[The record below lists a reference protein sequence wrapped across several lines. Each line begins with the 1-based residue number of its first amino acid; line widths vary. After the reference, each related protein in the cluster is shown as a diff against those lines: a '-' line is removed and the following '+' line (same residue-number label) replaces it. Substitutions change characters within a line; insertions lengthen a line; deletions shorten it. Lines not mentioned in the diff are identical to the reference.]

1 VSPID
6 GRRPIGWLRV
16 LSPLLLL
23 MLWELTARLLD
34 SRMLPAASAV
44 FRALGREIAAG
55 TLPRDLAITLG
66 RVAAAF
72 ILSMVLGS
80 ALGLAMGRWRA
91 VDHFFESWLTVLLN
105 VPAVVLIVLL
115 YIWFGLNEVSAVAA
129 VALNKLPA
137 TAVTIREG
145 RRAIDRELTEMAQS
159 FRMTRWRTL
168 RHVVLPQLS
177 PYVFAAARNGLSLI
191 WKIVLV
197 VELLGRSSGV
207 GFRIQVYFQLFD
219 VTGLLAY
226 TLAFIL
232 VMQGFEWSVMQPLER
247 HTNRWRR

>member
-1 VSPID
+1 M
-6 GRRPIGWLRV
+6 GRINWLRL

-23 MLWELTARLLD
+23 VLWETTARLLD
-34 SRMLPAASAV
+34 SRMLPPASAV
-44 FRALGREIAAG
+44 FRALGREILAG

-72 ILSMVLGS
+72 ALSMLLGS

-91 VDHFFESWLTVLLN
+91 VDQFFESWLTILLN

-115 YIWFGLNEVSAVAA
+115 YIWFGLNEPAAIAA

-145 RRAIDRELTEMAQS
+145 RRAIDRDLSEMAES
-159 FRMTRWRTL
+159 FHMTRWRTL

-177 PYVFAAARNGLSLI
+177 PYLFAAARNGLSLI

-219 VTGLLAY
+219 VTSLLAY

-247 HTNRWRR
+247 RANRWRP

>member
-1 VSPID
+1 MPRVAGKAST
-6 GRRPIGWLRV
+6 GWLRV

-23 MLWELTARLLD
+23 VLWELTARLAG
-34 SRMLPAASAV
+34 SRMLPPASAV
-44 FRALGREIAAG
+44 FQVLGQEIAAG
-55 TLPRDLAITLG
+55 PLPRDLAITLG

-72 ILSMVLGS
+72 VLSMALGS

-105 VPAVVLIVLL
+105 VPALVLIVLL
-115 YIWFGLNEVSAVAA
+115 YIWFGLNEAAAIAA

-137 TAVTIREG
+137 TAGTIREG
-145 RRAIDRELTEMAQS
+145 RRAVDRELAEMAES
-159 FRMTRWRTL
+159 FHMTRWCTL
-168 RHVVLPQLS
+168 RHVVLPQLT

-197 VELLGRSSGV
+197 VELLGRSNGV

-219 VTGLLAY
+219 VTRLLAY

-232 VMQGFEWSVMQPLER
+232 VMQGFEWAVMQPLER
-247 HTNRWRR
+247 HVNRWRR

>member
-1 VSPID
+1 V
-6 GRRPIGWLRV
+6 GRINWLRL

-23 MLWELTARLLD
+23 VLWETTARLLD
-34 SRMLPAASAV
+34 SRMLPPASAV
-44 FRALGREIAAG
+44 FRALGREILAG

-72 ILSMVLGS
+72 ALSMLLGS

-91 VDHFFESWLTVLLN
+91 VDQFFESWLTILLN

-115 YIWFGLNEVSAVAA
+115 YIWFGLNEPAAIAA

-145 RRAIDRELTEMAQS
+145 RRAIDRDLSEMAES
-159 FRMTRWRTL
+159 FHMTRWRTL

-177 PYVFAAARNGLSLI
+177 PYLFAAARNGLSLI

-219 VTGLLAY
+219 VTSLLAY

-247 HTNRWRR
+247 RANRWRP

>member
-1 VSPID
+1 MGTVT
-6 GRRPIGWLRV
+6 GRSSIGWLRI

-23 MLWELTARLLD
+23 ILWELTARLLH
-34 SRMLPAASAV
+34 SRMLPPASAV
-44 FRALGREIAAG
+44 FQALGQEVVAG

-72 ILSMVLGS
+72 VLSMVLGG
-80 ALGLAMGRWRA
+80 ALGLAMGRWPA
-91 VDHFFESWLTVLLN
+91 VDHFFESWLTILLN

-115 YIWFGLNEVSAVAA
+115 YIWFGLNEVAAIAA

-145 RRAIDRELTEMAQS
+145 RRAVDRELIEMAES
-159 FRMTRWRTL
+159 FGMPPGRGL

-177 PYVFAAARNGLSLI
+177 PYIFSAARNGLSLI

-197 VELLGRSSGV
+197 VELLGRSSGI

-219 VTGLLAY
+219 VTRLLAY

-247 HTNRWRR
+247 HANRWRR

>member
-1 VSPID
+1 MAPSAD
-6 GRRPIGWLRV
+6 KGSFGWLRV

-23 MLWELTARLLD
+23 LLWEIAARLFD
-34 SRMLPAASAV
+34 SRMLPPASAV
-44 FRALGREIAAG
+44 FRALGQEITAG
-55 TLPRDLAITLG
+55 PLPRDLAITLG

-72 ILSMVLGS
+72 VLSMALGT

-115 YIWFGLNEVSAVAA
+115 YIWFGLNEAAAIAA

-145 RRAIDRELTEMAQS
+145 RRAIDRELNEMAES

-197 VELLGRSSGV
+197 VELLGRSNGV

-219 VTGLLAY
+219 VTRLLAY

-247 HTNRWRR
+247 RANRWRR

>member
-1 VSPID
+1 M
-6 GRRPIGWLRV
+6 GRINWLRL

-23 MLWELTARLLD
+23 VLWETTARLLD
-34 SRMLPAASAV
+34 SRMLPPASAV
-44 FRALGREIAAG
+44 FRALGREILAG

-72 ILSMVLGS
+72 ALSMLLGS

-91 VDHFFESWLTVLLN
+91 VDQFFESWLTILLN

-115 YIWFGLNEVSAVAA
+115 YIWFGLNEPAAIAA

-145 RRAIDRELTEMAQS
+145 RRAIDRDLSEMAES
-159 FRMTRWRTL
+159 FHMTRWRTL

-177 PYVFAAARNGLSLI
+177 PYLFAAARNGLSLI

-219 VTGLLAY
+219 VTSLLAY

-247 HTNRWRR
+247 HANRWRR

>member
-1 VSPID
+1 MPPIL
-6 GRRPIGWLRV
+6 RTIGPLRV

-23 MLWELTARLLD
+23 ALWEAAGRIVQD
-34 SRMLPAASAV
+34 RMLPPASTV
-44 FRALGREIAAG
+44 FRVLGQEIAAG
-55 TLPRDLAITLG
+55 TLPRDLAVTLG

-72 ILSMVLGS
+72 VLSMVLGS
-80 ALGLAMGRWRA
+80 ALGLAMGRWRS

-105 VPAVVLIVLL
+105 VPALVLIVLL
-115 YIWFGLNEVSAVAA
+115 YIWFGLNEGAAIAA

-145 RRAIDRELTEMAQS
+145 RRAADRELDEMAAS
-159 FRMTRWRTL
+159 FGMTRWRQF
-168 RHVVLPQLS
+168 RHVILPQLA
-177 PYVFAAARNGLSLI
+177 PYGFAAARNGLSLI

-197 VELLGRSSGV
+197 VELLGRSNGI

-219 VTGLLAY
+219 VPRLLAY

-232 VMQGFEWSVMQPLER
+232 VMQAFEWSVMQPLER
-247 HTNRWRR
+247 RANRWRR

>member
-1 VSPID
+1 M
-6 GRRPIGWLRV
+6 GRITWLRL

-23 MLWELTARLLD
+23 ILWEAVARLLG
-34 SRMLPAASAV
+34 SRMLPPASAV
-44 FRALGREIAAG
+44 FQALGREILAG

-72 ILSMVLGS
+72 ALSMVLGS

-91 VDHFFESWLTVLLN
+91 VDQFFESWLTILLN

-115 YIWFGLNEVSAVAA
+115 YIWFGLNEPAA
-129 VALNKLPA
+129 IASVALNKLPA

-145 RRAIDRELTEMAQS
+145 RRAIDRDLSDMAES

-177 PYVFAAARNGLSLI
+177 PYLFAAARNGLSLI

-219 VTGLLAY
+219 VTSLLAY

-247 HTNRWRR
+247 RANRWRR